1 MRLLPLLSL
10 LPMTLDGHRLGLRL
24 GPPSVG
30 EHTEALLGEVG
41 YGPRE
46 IESLRM
52 DGVLGECQGNSRT
65 DMHRS

>member
-1 MRLLPLLSL
+1 VPRLPLLPL
-10 LPMTLDGHRLGLRL
+10 TLDGHRLGLRL

-30 EHTEALLGEVG
+30 GHTESLLGEVG

-65 DMHRS
+65 DMHRD

>member
-1 MRLLPLLSL
+1 MPLLPL
-10 LPMTLDGHRLGLRL
+10 TLDGHRPGVRL
-24 GPPSVG
+24 NPPSVG
-30 EHTEALLGEVG
+30 EHTEVLLGEVG

-65 DMHRS
+65 DMHRN